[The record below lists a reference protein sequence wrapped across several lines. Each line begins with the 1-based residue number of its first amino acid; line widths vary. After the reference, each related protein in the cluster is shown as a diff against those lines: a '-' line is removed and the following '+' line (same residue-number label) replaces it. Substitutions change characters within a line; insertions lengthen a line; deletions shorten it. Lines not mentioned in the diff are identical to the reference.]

1 MDNDDWLESEL
12 CSKLFFG
19 QIPTSIM
26 VLKILQVTVCEIKPV
41 KSKFNSLNKQIMD
54 DLRSSVLTVT

>member
-12 CSKLFFG
+12 CNKLFFG
-19 QIPTSIM
+19 QIPTSTM

-41 KSKFNSLNKQIMD
+41 KSKFNSLNKQMMD